1 MRKSIAYATLLA
13 TLLMSASCADTAPS
27 APTLQR
33 LNTGL
38 ARSLSSDIDGMI
50 ADFFPQGL
58 ETATGTRW
66 LTIKLELA
74 SGNVTGARK
83 HLNDLVKFIGLK
95 TGNISTTDGETP
107 KHAAGR
113 LVYAMSLYVY
123 SGPTTPVPPVGSDL
137 VYAFVGAGQS
147 ATIVVPSDKAGVSL
161 TSPDDRIV
169 VISQDDPA
177 LYPAQCQGPQPYTG
191 CQYPLFYKF
200 ESFPHTRLDIPA
212 HFAVCMVTEGDRRPL
227 DYPEQEPGGPV
238 HQRMHLAHETP
249 TNEADR
255 TPGSTYKDGIEILAL
270 AEQQQGFVSCN
281 ESAFVPS
288 SNPVLALAQRA
299 FRGFTNIAGRILTPK
314 DLYAYD
320 QGPEHLADSFS
331 NFNGVDP
338 ESEPDLAITDFVG
351 VPAEAYPGTIIGPRY
366 AFENLSRRNNRGAGT
381 GPSLPTTA
389 QFYLSSDAVFDAEDT
404 PQGTPVVVPALYPDQ
419 GDVVT
424 NQSLTLPTTPGRYYV
439 IVHINA
445 NPGTEAES
453 SGNNSAVFPVDVIN
467 PLLLQTGFEDG
478 DPSVWGVGVSSPNV
492 IWNRSALSTPTTPL
506 LNAAFPSYVSTFGAD
521 GGAGGALP
529 SPIAGTKSSWYG
541 NPTKGNYIGTQVT
554 EDAALSGGMST
565 GPNAGALVSPQFRVP
580 NVPNATEL
588 AFKTWWEIESVNPHS
603 FDIMDVEVVNVVTGA
618 VTVAR
623 RLNPSTDPTSPSISV
638 RRAMPYTSG
647 GFNTAP
653 AWQDVAVDLSAYRGQ
668 TIRLRFAF
676 NTRDSQYNGFRGW
689 IVDQVAVRV
698 LPPLSLRALV
708 AVSDE
713 ELVPADQM
721 TFPVRPI
728 EP

>member
-1 MRKSIAYATLLA
+1 MRKSLAYATMLA

-33 LNTGL
+33 LDTGL
-38 ARSLSSDIDGMI
+38 ARSLSSDIDQMI

-58 ETATGTRW
+58 ETSTGTKW
-66 LTIKLELA
+66 GTVKLMLV
-74 SGNVTGARK
+74 SGDIAGARK
-83 HLNDLVKFIGLK
+83 HLADLVKFVGLK
-95 TGNISTTDGETP
+95 TGNISPPAGETQ
-107 KHAAGR
+107 KHAAAR

-123 SGPTTPVPPVGSDL
+123 SGPGTPVPPTGSDL

-169 VISQDDPA
+169 VISQVDPA

-212 HFAVCMVTEGDRRPL
+212 HFAVCMVTDGDRRPL

-238 HQRMHLAHETP
+238 HERMHLAHETP
-249 TNEADR
+249 VNEADR
-255 TPGSTYKDGIEILAL
+255 TPGSTYKDGIEILSL
-270 AEQQQGFVSCN
+270 AEHQEGFVSCH

-299 FRGFTNIAGRILTPK
+299 FRGFTRFITPK

-320 QGPEHLADSFS
+320 QGPEHLADAFS

-351 VPAEAYPGTIIGPRY
+351 VPAEAYPGTVIGPRY

-404 PQGTPVVVPALYPDQ
+404 PQGAPVVIPALYPDQ

-424 NQSLTLPTTPGRYYV
+424 NQSLTLPTTPGHYYV

-445 NPGTEAES
+445 NPGTEGES

-467 PLLLQTGFEDG
+467 PLLLQTGFEVG
-478 DPSVWGVGVSSPNV
+478 DPPGWGAGVSSPNV
-492 IWNRSALSTPTTPL
+492 IWSPSALSTPTTPL

-521 GGAGGALP
+521 GEAGGALP
-529 SPIAGTKSSWYG
+529 SPVAGTKSSWYG
-541 NPTKGNYIGTQVT
+541 SPTKGNYIGTQIT
-554 EDAALSGGMST
+554 GDSPLSGGMST
-565 GPNAGALVSPQFRVP
+565 TPNSGVLVSPAFSVPNVGPNAV
-580 NVPNATEL
+580 EL
-588 AFKTWWEIESVNPHS
+588 SFKTWWEIEGVNPRG

-618 VTVAR
+618 ITVAR
-623 RLNPSTDPTSPSISV
+623 RLNPAADPTAPLD

-653 AWQDVAVDLSAYRGQ
+653 TWQDVAVDLSAYRGQ

-676 NTRDSQYNGFRGW
+676 NTRDQQYNGFRGW

-698 LPPLSLRALV
+698 LPLSSLRALV

-721 TFPVRPI
+721 TFPVRP
-728 EP
+728 EQP